1 LIILS
6 NASVYSGFTEF
17 GQVSKVFDQVTI
29 ERKGEMLKEKI
40 RKAEEFVDEEEE
52 FKDIL
57 TNMLY
62 NAKQQKVRLAID

>member
-1 LIILS
+1 
-6 NASVYSGFTEF
+6 
-17 GQVSKVFDQVTI
+17 
-29 ERKGEMLKEKI
+29 MLKEKI

-62 NAKQQKVRLAID
+62 NAKQQKVRLAIDQIVL